1 MNIFYYMIVRGG
13 GRKNLPAKWDSDAL
27 NDLQLQQILLELEHR
42 FRETLI
48 PIWKYRK
55 NKVVEH

>member
-1 MNIFYYMIVRGG
+1 MIVRGG
-13 GRKNLPAKWDSDAL
+13 GRKNLPAKWDNDAL

-42 FRETLI
+42 FLETLI

-55 NKVVEH
+55 NKIVEH